1 MFAKVKT
8 FFEEAR
14 VEFRHV
20 NWPTRAEA
28 MRLTGV
34 VIGLSIALAVF
45 LGAFDYL
52 FTQGVAYLVNRSV
65 IGG

>member
-1 MFAKVKT
+1 MFGRVKT

-20 NWPTRAEA
+20 NWPTRTEA
-28 MRLTGV
+28 ARLTGV
-34 VIGLSIALAVF
+34 VIGLSLALAVF

-52 FTQGVAYLVNRSV
+52 FTQAIAYLAERAV